1 MTKRMKFY
9 LDSLQMKKQSTLF
22 VPKEIENKNYV
33 ETYNI
38 NYNYNNDVFYINN
51 ISNEYDEE
59 RYVFVDKEKNMLR
72 YFMIDT
78 DEIINHKESI

>member
-59 RYVFVDKEKNMLR
+59 RYVFVDKEK
-72 YFMIDT
+72 IC
-78 DEIINHKESI
+78 